1 MIDIDNWLEEAYED
15 RTYIEDEYDPEFD
28 EDEDEDY

>member
-28 EDEDEDY
+28 DDDEDY

>member
-1 MIDIDNWLEEAYED
+1 MTMDIDNWLEEAYED

-28 EDEDEDY
+28 IEDDE